1 MDGGFILIGA
11 LSGAC
16 VVLGGALY
24 ALLFALGKLNR
35 SRLLL
40 RSAWLAYGLL
50 AVSALMLARA
60 LGLDG
65 PWLLVVVAMLVGY
78 LLAPPAIWHLCVG
91 THGGEGPANHGH
103 TRG

>member
-11 LSGAC
+11 LSGAG
-16 VVLGGALY
+16 VVLGGAMY
-24 ALLFALGKLNR
+24 ALFFALGKLNG
-35 SRLLL
+35 SRVLLCA
-40 RSAWLAYGLL
+40 AWLAYGQL
-50 AVSALMLARA
+50 AVSALVLAGA

-65 PWLLVVVAMLVGY
+65 PWVLVVVAMLVGY

-91 THGGEGPANHGH
+91 THGGEDPANHGH